1 MIFKTLL
8 KSFQSSDWSMAL
20 DFLSPTFFEVV
31 PTLGM
36 TRVMGGLSRNYLN
49 RSLLEETKKVWI
61 KALPT
66 IDGKLSW
73 NEDSTI
79 RPLAADA
86 GLDRQALGQT
96 LLKLYFSSLL
106 IPSGC
111 FLDLRSDRFL
121 LLGSKI
127 LWQPKPWI
135 HSWSAEFREAMLAIY
150 TGFYGDQPA
159 VFRGGLKVLHLE
171 HAESLFLNIFGEAR
185 SQAIVFRLAQFQSS
199 FHQIFLSCRQHK
211 TQLHPEFL
219 PLGLL
224 LFALYEHAEKLGI
237 PLNPGQAFKDVLGF
251 KSLFES
257 MDQGV
262 SV

>member
-8 KSFQSSDWSMAL
+8 KSFQASDWSMAL

-36 TRVMGGLSRNYLN
+36 TRMLGGLSRNYLN
-49 RSLLEETKKVWI
+49 RSLIEETKKVWM
-61 KALPT
+61 KALPM
-66 IDGKLSW
+66 IDGTLSW

-79 RPLAADA
+79 RPFAADA
-86 GLDRQALGQT
+86 GLDREALGQI
-96 LLKLYFSSLL
+96 LLKLYFTSLL

-121 LLGSKI
+121 VKSPNI

-135 HSWSAEFREAMLAIY
+135 HIWSKEFREAMLAIY
-150 TGFYGDQPA
+150 TGFYGDQPT
-159 VFRGGLKVLHLE
+159 VFRGGLQVLQLE
-171 HAESLFLNIFGEAR
+171 HAESLFLKIFGEAR
-185 SQAIVFRLAQFQSS
+185 SQAIPFRLAQFQSS
-199 FHQIFLSCRQHK
+199 FHQIFLSCRKHK

-224 LFALYEHAEKLGI
+224 LFALYEHAEKLSI
-237 PLNPGQAFKDVLGF
+237 PLNPGQAFKDVLGC
-251 KSLFES
+251 KDLFES
-257 MDQGV
+257 MAQGV
-262 SV
+262 SA